1 MARYNDLETTSWPT
15 LDACGPLA
23 IDLTAGQ
30 AMIARRRRSE
40 AERLAVDDGATVQ
53 ARLPAARSAYLANS
67 RDAFESTL
75 TPSRGTAATLYA

>member
-1 MARYNDLETTSWPT
+1 MARYNDLETTSGPT
-15 LDACGPLA
+15 LDARGPLA

-30 AMIARRRRSE
+30 AMIARRRRSD
-40 AERLAVDDGATVQ
+40 AEGPAVDDGAAVQ